1 MLHEPDGYIRILGMN
16 SRGREILSAAK
27 NSGCTV
33 PMDTSLRALMD
44 ASFEAH
50 RLGAFQARCRDVWAL
65 ALEKPLPCGSDFTAK
80 PTILN

>member
-1 MLHEPDGYIRILGMN
+1 
-16 SRGREILSAAK
+16 
-27 NSGCTV
+27 
-33 PMDTSLRALMD
+33 MDTSLRALMD

-80 PTILN
+80 PTILS

>member
-1 MLHEPDGYIRILGMN
+1 MRQEIRVEAPA
-16 SRGREILSAAK
+16 SRAGDCI
-27 NSGCTV
+27 V
-33 PMDTSLRALMD
+33 LRALMD

-80 PTILN
+80 PTILS